1 MESFSNEEN
10 LVLNWV
16 NSEKELFDLLVEI
29 QSLNIS
35 VNEQV
40 EIAFHRISD
49 LYGLPKMPED
59 IKDVDSEEE
68 DFDNEEFV
76 LTSVYEQFGL
86 LKYLHDNQDLR
97 GVLLSAIYFVKNGYV
112 ADIDEVYKKYYSK
125 NTLPIVGI
133 GFKNVNSSVELV
145 FVREGESWFD
155 LGCKMFIKN

>member
-133 GFKNVNSSVELV
+133 GFKYVNSSVELV